1 MNQVQPGPLSV
12 SNWTAPATS
21 EPRFGLISP
30 QPEFGDFVQQAAGAP
45 LVWMGFAASA
55 AEVPNLYGQCTHII
69 LDLNIV
75 NSTEALA
82 ELLAPFQGHVLVVA
96 QPAHDLQVRQ
106 AVAQTPGVNQVV
118 LPAELPAAL
127 LQLRPG
133 AQTYPSFSEVLA
145 PQVPTPSLVQTP
157 VIGGWKCIAV
167 WGLEGGVGKTR
178 LTRALGQDCVRRGQR
193 ALAIGLG
200 CPDVLPLGA
209 GLDPSPN
216 LGQWL
221 QHPQPDILQQQVQAD
236 GDLDLL
242 AGFLSPP
249 ALDLFA
255 AQALQGQT
263 SLSTLTMQTAH
274 LGYAGVL
281 LDVSAQEL
289 AGTALKCCN
298 TLVLLGTATAQGAVA
313 VVEAFRMAHQELG
326 MAASQIHL
334 VLNRW
339 RSHHLEQSQFL
350 RIVRT
355 ALKEVPAPVAV
366 LAEDETPDEART
378 PRPGTPW
385 GSPAWNQSVQRV
397 GDLLFGGAGSVP
409 PGTVRRFG
417 PLVFRQGE

>member
-1 MNQVQPGPLSV
+1 MNQMQPSPLPV
-12 SNWTAPATS
+12 SNWSAPAEV

-45 LVWMGFAASA
+45 LVWMGFAATP
-55 AEVPNLYGQCTHII
+55 AEVPALYGQCSHII

-82 ELLAPFQGHVLVVA
+82 ELLAPFPGYVLVVA
-96 QPAHDLQVRQ
+96 QPAHELQVRQ

-118 LPAELPAAL
+118 LPEELATAL

-133 AQTYPSFSEVLA
+133 GQTYPSFSEVLT
-145 PQVPTPSLVQTP
+145 PQVITPPPGPSP

-193 ALAIGLG
+193 ALAMGLG

-209 GLDPSPN
+209 GLDPAPN

-221 QHPQPDILQQQVQAD
+221 QHPQPDTLQQQVQAD

-249 ALDLFA
+249 ALDRFA
-255 AQALQGQT
+255 AQALHGET
-263 SLSTLTMQTAH
+263 SLSNLTMQTAH

-289 AGTALKCCN
+289 AGPALTCCN
-298 TLVLLGTATAQGAVA
+298 SLVLLGTATAQGAVA
-313 VVEAFRMAHQELG
+313 VVEAFRMAHQEMG
-326 MAASQIHL
+326 VAAAQIHL

-355 ALKEVPAPVAV
+355 ALKEVPAPVVV

-378 PRPGTPW
+378 PRPGAPW
-385 GSPAWNQSVQRV
+385 GSPDWNQSVQRV
-397 GDLLFGGAGSVP
+397 GDLLFGGAGTVP
-409 PGTVRRFG
+409 AGTVRRFG
-417 PLVFRQGE
+417 PLVFRQGV